1 MAVTR
6 IAAPFLSA
14 SRLPPEVACDFT
26 LGRAVGAAI
35 RQNYGFPLRLSPAGR
50 TATSTTSPA
59 TYYIWRN
66 AINPMRPATAYVNE
80 NSYTNG
86 WATLGNYTTFDD
98 GSITVELTDLGTTGQ
113 YVAADA
119 VRFVPC

>member
-1 MAVTR
+1 M
-6 IAAPFLSA
+6 S
-14 SRLPPEVACDFT
+14 S
-26 LGRAVGAAI
+26 
-35 RQNYGFPLRLSPAGR
+35 
-50 TATSTTSPA
+50 TATWSPTLQPNTCYTVSAFVPDGYSNNPAA

-113 YVAADA
+113 YVAAEA